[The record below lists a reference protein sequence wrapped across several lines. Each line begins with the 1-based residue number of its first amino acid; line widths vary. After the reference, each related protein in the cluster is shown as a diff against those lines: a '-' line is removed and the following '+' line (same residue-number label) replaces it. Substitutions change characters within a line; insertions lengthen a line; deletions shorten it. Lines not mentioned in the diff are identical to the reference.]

1 MIQSIED
8 YKIENI
14 KRLVMGEAAS
24 SDISRSSAIS
34 DAKLCKDGFWRNSE
48 NSPLKISASDIERH
62 AYCPMSWSLA
72 RQGNSGQGEA
82 IEEGKN
88 KHAEIHKKVLEFQE
102 KQILF
107 KRHLLIWTWWFTVII
122 ALIIDSIAFIVIDD
136 IVVSPIDLARYLA
149 LWSAILLFTTI
160 LAISIPWRS
169 WLGLSETLRQE
180 KTRLIKQN
188 EIMQSEWE
196 TIDFQGGWFEAG
208 KFEISLLFTVILL
221 GIHSIALVAAE
232 NRTQAGFILFTLA
245 MFWTLAAS
253 WQLQRALLTENAAE
267 LVRKDVGLNK
277 NSEVIYSDDEK
288 GSGLLVDQNIGLRG
302 RPDQI
307 VVVDGEFIPVEQ
319 KTGRIPKRP
328 HLSHKMQ
335 LLAYLHLVEISTK
348 RSTPYGILRYGNEDI
363 HQIYWDEETK
373 EELFSSI
380 KEIQRLM
387 VEGGAKRNHQRKGK
401 CQNCSRK
408 YACSESLA

>member
-1 MIQSIED
+1 
-8 YKIENI
+8 
-14 KRLVMGEAAS
+14 MGETVNVE
-24 SDISRSSAIS
+24 ISPSSAIS
-34 DAKLCKDGFWRNSE
+34 DAKLCKDGFWRDSE
-48 NSPLKISASDIERH
+48 NKPLKISASDIERH

-82 IEEGKN
+82 IIDGKE
-88 KHAEIHKKVLEFQE
+88 KHAKIHKKVTEFQE
-102 KQILF
+102 KQIQF
-107 KRHLLIWTWWFTVII
+107 KRHLLIWTWWFSVII
-122 ALIIDSIAFIVIDD
+122 ALVIDSIAFIVIDD
-136 IVVSPIDLARYLA
+136 IIVSPIDLARYLA
-149 LWSAILLFTTI
+149 LWSVILLFATI
-160 LAISIPWRS
+160 LAIYLPWRS
-169 WLGLSETLRQE
+169 WFGLSETLRQE
-180 KTRLIKQN
+180 RTRLIKQN

-208 KFEISLLFTVILL
+208 KIEISLLFSVILL
-221 GIHSIALVAAE
+221 GLHSIALVAAD

-253 WQLQRALLTENAAE
+253 WQLQRTLLTENAAE
-267 LVRKDVGLNK
+267 LARKDVGLNE
-277 NSEVIYSDDEK
+277 NTEVVYSDDEK
-288 GSGLLVDQNIGLRG
+288 SAGLLIDDEIGLRG

-335 LLAYLHLVEISTK
+335 LLAYLHLVEVNTK

-363 HQIYWDEETK
+363 HQIYWDDETK
-373 EELFSSI
+373 EELFSAI
-380 KEIQRLM
+380 QEIQRLM
-387 VEGGAKRNHQRKGK
+387 VEGGAKRNHERKGK

>member
-1 MIQSIED
+1 
-8 YKIENI
+8 
-14 KRLVMGEAAS
+14 MGETVNVE
-24 SDISRSSAIS
+24 ISPSSAIS
-34 DAKLCKDGFWRNSE
+34 DAKLCKDGFWRDSE
-48 NSPLKISASDIERH
+48 NKPLRISASDIERH

-82 IEEGKN
+82 IIDGKE
-88 KHAEIHKKVLEFQE
+88 KHAEIHKKVTEFQE
-102 KQILF
+102 KQIQF
-107 KRHLLIWTWWFTVII
+107 KRHLLIWTWWFSVII
-122 ALIIDSIAFIVIDD
+122 ALVIDSIAFIVIDD
-136 IVVSPIDLARYLA
+136 ILVSPIDLARYLA
-149 LWSAILLFTTI
+149 LWSVILLFATI
-160 LAISIPWRS
+160 LAIYLPWRS
-169 WLGLSETLRQE
+169 WFGLSETLRQE
-180 KTRLIKQN
+180 RNRLIKQN

-208 KFEISLLFTVILL
+208 KIEISLLFSVILL
-221 GIHSIALVAAE
+221 GLHSIALVAAD

-267 LVRKDVGLNK
+267 LARKDVGLNE
-277 NSEVIYSDDEK
+277 NTEVVYSDDEK
-288 GSGLLVDQNIGLRG
+288 SAGLLIDDEIGLRG

-335 LLAYLHLVEISTK
+335 LLAYLHLVEVNTK

-363 HQIYWDEETK
+363 HQIYWDNETK
-373 EELFSSI
+373 EELFSAI
-380 KEIQRLM
+380 QEIQRLM
-387 VEGGAKRNHQRKGK
+387 VEGGAKRNHERKGK

>member
-1 MIQSIED
+1 
-8 YKIENI
+8 
-14 KRLVMGEAAS
+14 
-24 SDISRSSAIS
+24 
-34 DAKLCKDGFWRNSE
+34 
-48 NSPLKISASDIERH
+48 
-62 AYCPMSWSLA
+62 MSWSLA

-82 IEEGKN
+82 IIDGKE
-88 KHAEIHKKVLEFQE
+88 KHAKIHKKVTEFQE
-102 KQILF
+102 KQIQF
-107 KRHLLIWTWWFTVII
+107 KRHLLIWTWWFSVII
-122 ALIIDSIAFIVIDD
+122 ALVIDSIAFIVIDD
-136 IVVSPIDLARYLA
+136 IIVSPIDLARYLA
-149 LWSAILLFTTI
+149 LWSVILLFATI
-160 LAISIPWRS
+160 LAIYLPWRS
-169 WLGLSETLRQE
+169 WFGLSETLRQE
-180 KTRLIKQN
+180 RTRLIKQN

-208 KFEISLLFTVILL
+208 KIEISLLFSVILL
-221 GIHSIALVAAE
+221 GLHSIALVAAD

-253 WQLQRALLTENAAE
+253 WQLQRTLLTENAAE
-267 LVRKDVGLNK
+267 LARKDVGLNE
-277 NSEVIYSDDEK
+277 NTEVVYSDDEK
-288 GSGLLVDQNIGLRG
+288 SAGLLIDDEIGLRG

-335 LLAYLHLVEISTK
+335 LLAYLHLVEVNTK

-363 HQIYWDEETK
+363 HQIYWDDGTK
-373 EELFSSI
+373 EELFSAI
-380 KEIQRLM
+380 QEIQRLM
-387 VEGGAKRNHQRKGK
+387 VEGGAKRNHERKGK

>member
-1 MIQSIED
+1 
-8 YKIENI
+8 
-14 KRLVMGEAAS
+14 MGETVNVE
-24 SDISRSSAIS
+24 ISPSSAIS
-34 DAKLCKDGFWRNSE
+34 DAKLCKDGFWRDSK
-48 NSPLKISASDIERH
+48 NSPLRVSASDIERH

-363 HQIYWDEETK
+363 HQIHWDEETK

>member
-1 MIQSIED
+1 
-8 YKIENI
+8 
-14 KRLVMGEAAS
+14 MGETANDDTS
-24 SDISRSSAIS
+24 PPSAIS
-34 DAKLCKDGFWRNSE
+34 DAQLCKDGFWRDSK
-48 NSPLKISASDIERH
+48 NSPLRISASDIERH

-160 LAISIPWRS
+160 LAISVPWRS

>member
-1 MIQSIED
+1 
-8 YKIENI
+8 
-14 KRLVMGEAAS
+14 MGETVNVE
-24 SDISRSSAIS
+24 ISPSSAIS
-34 DAKLCKDGFWRNSE
+34 DAKLCKDGFWRGSE
-48 NSPLKISASDIERH
+48 NKPLRISASDIERH

-82 IEEGKN
+82 IIDGKE
-88 KHAEIHKKVLEFQE
+88 KHAEIHKKVTEFQE
-102 KQILF
+102 KQIQF
-107 KRHLLIWTWWFTVII
+107 KRHLLIWTWWFSVII

-136 IVVSPIDLARYLA
+136 ILVSPIDLARYLA
-149 LWSAILLFTTI
+149 LWSVILLFATI
-160 LAISIPWRS
+160 LAIYLPWRS
-169 WLGLSETLRQE
+169 WFGLSETLRQE
-180 KTRLIKQN
+180 RNRLIKQN
-188 EIMQSEWE
+188 DIMQSEWE

-208 KFEISLLFTVILL
+208 KIEISLLFSVILL
-221 GIHSIALVAAE
+221 GIHSIALVAAD

-267 LVRKDVGLNK
+267 LARKDVGLNE
-277 NSEVIYSDDEK
+277 NTEVVYSDDEK
-288 GSGLLVDQNIGLRG
+288 SAGLLIDEDIGLRG

-335 LLAYLHLVEISTK
+335 LLAYLHLVEVSTK

-363 HQIYWDEETK
+363 HQIYWDDETK
-373 EELFSSI
+373 EELFSAI
-380 KEIQRLM
+380 QEIQRLM
-387 VEGGAKRNHQRKGK
+387 VEGGAKRNHERKGK

>member
-1 MIQSIED
+1 
-8 YKIENI
+8 
-14 KRLVMGEAAS
+14 MGETANDDTS
-24 SDISRSSAIS
+24 PSSAIS
-34 DAKLCKDGFWRNSE
+34 DAKLCKDGFWRDSK
-48 NSPLKISASDIERH
+48 NSPLRISASDIERH

-82 IEEGKN
+82 IFDGKE
-88 KHAEIHKKVLEFQE
+88 KHAEIHKKVTEFQE
-102 KQILF
+102 KQIQF

-122 ALIIDSIAFIVIDD
+122 ALVIDSIAFIVIDD
-136 IVVSPIDLARYLA
+136 ILVSPIDLARYLA
-149 LWSAILLFTTI
+149 LWSAILLFATI
-160 LAISIPWRS
+160 LAISLPWRS

-180 KTRLIKQN
+180 KKRLIKQN

-208 KFEISLLFTVILL
+208 KFEISILFTVILL
-221 GIHSIALVAAE
+221 GIHSIALVAAD

-245 MFWTLAAS
+245 MLWTLAAS

-267 LVRKDVGLNK
+267 LVRKDVGFKENT
-277 NSEVIYSDDEK
+277 EVIYSDDEK
-288 GSGLLVDQNIGLRG
+288 NSGLLIDENIGLRG

-328 HLSHKMQ
+328 HMSHKMQ

-348 RSTPYGILRYGNEDI
+348 RNTPYGILRYGNEDI
-363 HQIYWDEETK
+363 HQIYWDEDTK
-373 EELFSSI
+373 EELFSAI
-380 KEIQRLM
+380 QEIQRLM
-387 VEGGAKRNHQRKGK
+387 VEGGAKRNHNRKGK
-401 CQNCSRK
+401 CKNCSRK
-408 YACSESLA
+408 YACSVSLA

>member
-1 MIQSIED
+1 
-8 YKIENI
+8 
-14 KRLVMGEAAS
+14 MGEMVS
-24 SDISRSSAIS
+24 SDMSRSSAIF
-34 DAKLCKDGFWRNSE
+34 DAKLCKDGIWRDSE
-48 NSPLKISASDIERH
+48 NTPLRISASDIERH

-82 IEEGKN
+82 IKGGKE
-88 KHAEIHKKVLEFQE
+88 KHAKIHKKVTEFQE
-102 KQILF
+102 KQIQF

-136 IVVSPIDLARYLA
+136 ILVSPIDLARYLA
-149 LWSAILLFTTI
+149 LWSAILLITTI
-160 LAISIPWRS
+160 FAIFLPWRS

-180 KTRLIKQN
+180 RNRLIRQN
-188 EIMQSEWE
+188 EIMQPEWE
-196 TIDFQGGWFEAG
+196 TIEFQGGWFEAG

-221 GIHSIALVAAE
+221 GVHSIALVAAD
-232 NRTQAGFILFTLA
+232 NRAQAGFILFALA
-245 MFWTLAAS
+245 MLWTLAAS
-253 WQLQRALLTENAAE
+253 WQLQRALITENASE
-267 LVRKDVGLNK
+267 LARKDVGLDENT
-277 NSEVIYSDDEK
+277 EVVYSDDEK
-288 GSGLLVDQNIGLRG
+288 SSGLLVDENIGLRG

-335 LLAYLHLVEISTK
+335 LLAYLHLVEINTK

-363 HQIYWDEETK
+363 HQIFWDDETK
-373 EELFSSI
+373 QELFSVI
-380 KEIQRLM
+380 QEIQRLM

>member
-1 MIQSIED
+1 
-8 YKIENI
+8 
-14 KRLVMGEAAS
+14 MGETANDDTS
-24 SDISRSSAIS
+24 PSSAIS
-34 DAKLCKDGFWRNSE
+34 DAKLCKDGFWRDSK
-48 NSPLKISASDIERH
+48 NSPLRISASDIERH

-82 IEEGKN
+82 IFDGKE
-88 KHAEIHKKVLEFQE
+88 KHAEIHKKVTEFQE
-102 KQILF
+102 KQIQF

-122 ALIIDSIAFIVIDD
+122 ALVIDSIAFIVIDD
-136 IVVSPIDLARYLA
+136 ILVSPIDLARYLA
-149 LWSAILLFTTI
+149 LWSAILLFATI
-160 LAISIPWRS
+160 LAISLPWRS

-180 KTRLIKQN
+180 KKRLIKQN

-208 KFEISLLFTVILL
+208 KFEISILFTVILL
-221 GIHSIALVAAE
+221 GIHSIALVAAD

-245 MFWTLAAS
+245 MLWTLAAS

-267 LVRKDVGLNK
+267 LARKDVGFKENT
-277 NSEVIYSDDEK
+277 EVVYSDDEK
-288 GSGLLVDQNIGLRG
+288 NSGLLIDENIGLRG

-328 HLSHKMQ
+328 HMSHKMQ

-348 RSTPYGILRYGNEDI
+348 RNTPYGILRYGNEDI
-363 HQIYWDEETK
+363 HQIYWDEDTK
-373 EELFSSI
+373 EELFSAI
-380 KEIQRLM
+380 QEIQRLM
-387 VEGGAKRNHQRKGK
+387 VEGGAKRNHNRKGK
-401 CQNCSRK
+401 CKNCSRK

>member
-1 MIQSIED
+1 
-8 YKIENI
+8 
-14 KRLVMGEAAS
+14 MGETVNVE
-24 SDISRSSAIS
+24 ISPSSAIS
-34 DAKLCKDGFWRNSE
+34 DAKLCKDGFWRDSE
-48 NSPLKISASDIERH
+48 NKPLKISASDIERH

-82 IEEGKN
+82 IIDGKE
-88 KHAEIHKKVLEFQE
+88 KHAKIHKKVTEFQE
-102 KQILF
+102 KQIQF
-107 KRHLLIWTWWFTVII
+107 KRHLLIWTWWFSVII
-122 ALIIDSIAFIVIDD
+122 ALVIDSIAFIVIDD
-136 IVVSPIDLARYLA
+136 IIVSPIDLARYLA
-149 LWSAILLFTTI
+149 LWSVILLFATI
-160 LAISIPWRS
+160 LAIYLPWRS
-169 WLGLSETLRQE
+169 WFGLSETLRQE
-180 KTRLIKQN
+180 RTRLIKQN

-208 KFEISLLFTVILL
+208 KIEISLLFSVILL
-221 GIHSIALVAAE
+221 GIHSIALVAAD

-253 WQLQRALLTENAAE
+253 WQLQRTLLTENAAE
-267 LVRKDVGLNK
+267 LARKDVGLNE
-277 NSEVIYSDDEK
+277 NTEVVYSDDEK
-288 GSGLLVDQNIGLRG
+288 SAGLLIDDEIGLRG

-335 LLAYLHLVEISTK
+335 LLAYLHLVEVNTK

-363 HQIYWDEETK
+363 HQIYWDDETK
-373 EELFSSI
+373 EELFSAI
-380 KEIQRLM
+380 QEIQRLM
-387 VEGGAKRNHQRKGK
+387 VEGGAKRNHERKGK